1 MARREPV
8 QKRSRERVEAILH
21 GAHELIAAEGVENL
35 STRSLAAH
43 TGIPVATIYR
53 YFEDMDAIIAAYLDQ
68 ALGEIEDA
76 VEAAVLELE
85 WVTFRSMTEAVAMAH
100 LRHHQTHPEGISA
113 WFGTRLNAA
122 VQDRVRQLDARM
134 AASLHAATR
143 AAGFIEEGPHFGAG
157 LIVRLWDRTFEHIFR
172 IERSHAE
179 QEAIVHEVCDMIASF
194 MERYVTRAGLEGIS
208 AEEFLAA
215 YARSVGD
222 RSRAAEPAGLATEA
236 WGHSGGEPAD

>member
-8 QKRSRERVEAILH
+8 QKRSRERVEAILQ
-21 GAHELIAAEGVENL
+21 GANELIASGGVENL

-68 ALGEIEDA
+68 ALGQIEDA
-76 VEAAVLELE
+76 VEAAVLELD

-100 LRHHQTHPEGISA
+100 LRHHQRHPEGVPA

-143 AAGFIEEGPHFGAG
+143 GAGFIEEGPHFGAG

-172 IERSHAE
+172 IERSAEE
-179 QEAIVHEVCDMIASF
+179 QEAIVQDVCDMIATF
-194 MERYVTRAGLEGIS
+194 MERYTTRAGREGVS
-208 AEEFLAA
+208 AHEFLNA
-215 YARSVGD
+215 YGRTVGE
-222 RSRAAEPAGLATEA
+222 RRRPEPAGPAAES
-236 WGHSGGEPAD
+236 WGHGRGSQSG